1 MRSNKYMQ
9 ILWVENDPMVT
20 KAYPREAEM
29 LEDLQLHPVSSW
41 EEAKEE
47 LEADYNKWQAIILD
61 AKCQYAPE
69 DADLATRFLSRVFPE
84 LERLANR
91 KGCTI
96 PWYVLSGQGEEDIR
110 ELIPTTRDDWDGE
123 WDRISNHPFY
133 SKNGKVIWGG
143 EEKYERHVLFQRIR
157 IQVSYYNHEFQ
168 LRNDLYPDV
177 FEALDSLNLTEVGG
191 HLISLLEPIHFKG
204 TDVKDYNRRYIDLR
218 KMLEYIFRDM
228 VAKGILPPFLVS
240 DAQGKDEV
248 NLSWSSLFLGANML
262 EKTDSPSK
270 GDQKLW
276 GKVTRNSAPL
286 LPKQLSGFLKMA
298 VFQTG
303 GAVHTSRAEAEIQM
317 NLEKYLS
324 QVNMSPNMLRSLAL
338 AMCDFVLW
346 YNTYTI
352 NHPDPEGNALLWT
365 LTDQKY

>member
-1 MRSNKYMQ
+1 MPNNKYIQ
-9 ILWVENDPMVT
+9 VLWVENDPKVT
-20 KAYPREAEM
+20 EAYPREAEM
-29 LEDLQLHPVSSW
+29 LEGLQLHSVSTW

-61 AKCQYAPE
+61 AKCQYARE
-69 DADLATRFLSRVFPE
+69 DADLATRFLSNVFPE
-84 LERLANR
+84 LEKLASH
-91 KGCTI
+91 KDHPI

-110 ELIPTTRDDWDGE
+110 ELIPKTRLDWDSE
-123 WDRISNHPFY
+123 WDRTSNRPFY
-133 SKNGKVIWGG
+133 SKNGKLAWGS
-143 EEKYERHVLFQRIR
+143 EEKHERQILFQRIR
-157 IQVSYYNHEFQ
+157 VQVSYYNHEYQ
-168 LRNDLYPDV
+168 LRNALYPNV
-177 FEALDSLNLTEVGG
+177 FEALDSLNLHEAEGC
-191 HLISLLEPIHFKG
+191 LIDLLEPIHFKG

-228 VAKGILPPFLVS
+228 VEREILPPFLVS
-240 DAQGKDEV
+240 DAKGKDEV
-248 NLSWSSLFLGANML
+248 NLSWSSLFLGADMPETTSNL
-262 EKTDSPSK
+262 SK
-270 GDQKLW
+270 SDQKLW
-276 GKVTRNSAPL
+276 GKVTRTSAPL

-338 AMCDFVLW
+338 AMCDFILW
-346 YNTYTI
+346 YNQYTI
-352 NHPDPEGNALLWT
+352 DHPDPKKNASLWT